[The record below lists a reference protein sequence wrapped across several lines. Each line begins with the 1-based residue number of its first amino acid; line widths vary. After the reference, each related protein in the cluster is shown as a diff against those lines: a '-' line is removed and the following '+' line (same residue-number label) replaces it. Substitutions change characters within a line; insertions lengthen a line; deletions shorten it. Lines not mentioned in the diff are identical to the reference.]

1 MKTCAYFYLKKC
13 QIKWCVISI
22 LPHNAP
28 FEFLW
33 DKWLAHSFHFAYC
46 IFSKNIFHHIWLLF
60 PLCLLLCIHYWAL
73 NEGVWWRPPSFPK
86 PHILCSGEDVGEF
99 GGGEMS
105 AQNILFENNS
115 FEYKNHTNA
124 GEGKMLL

>member
-1 MKTCAYFYLKKC
+1 MKGFDEDLR
-13 QIKWCVISI
+13 
-22 LPHNAP
+22 
-28 FEFLW
+28 
-33 DKWLAHSFHFAYC
+33 
-46 IFSKNIFHHIWLLF
+46 IFQN
-60 PLCLLLCIHYWAL
+60 
-73 NEGVWWRPPSFPK
+73 
-86 PHILCSGEDVGEF
+86 LCSGEDMGEF